1 MYISTQEAKRKQ
13 EKLREMINIKPLQQ
27 QVHTVAGSDIS
38 YDRGSKKVYAGIV
51 VFSYPDL
58 EMKVRSAVVTEVD
71 FPYIPGLLAY
81 RELPPL
87 QKAWKQLKVK
97 PDVLLMD
104 GHGLAHPRRMGIA
117 THFGIIEDQP
127 AIGCAKNILT
137 GDFKEP
143 ETEKGSFSYITEN
156 GERIGMVLRSRTNV
170 KPIFVS
176 PGHKVSFSDSR
187 EIVMQCLTKYKLPE
201 TTRSAHDLVNRL
213 RRGEACPGYVEF

>member
-1 MYISTQEAKRKQ
+1 MYISTKEAKRKQ
-13 EKLREMINIKPLQQ
+13 ERLRENINIKPLQQ

>member
-97 PDVLLMD
+97 PDVLIMD